1 MRGLKLARRSVEAPQ
16 DVSAA
21 PHLPAVDVANPR
33 ALQPNPADLGAAT
46 TVRPADACVVLVV
59 GGSSAHASEV
69 QAMLSQMRPYGVSTE
84 LCAHSTEA
92 LARLSS
98 GGVTAVLAFD
108 DYVGASVQRGIL
120 EQNILA
126 PLIVLQELS
135 ADDPVSERVRLREA
149 GAAECLTFKELS
161 PAVLRVAVLS
171 SIETHRGIT
180 QMQGADVSSVLDP
193 DTGLFTTLAMRRR
206 LAAAIERGE
215 AEADYRYAILYIDTA
230 AIHTSDLLSPSDVA
244 ALRTRVG
251 LRLARIANDY
261 VAAPADETGYVV
273 LFRGFPEGEDL
284 GAADSVRRELQR
296 PYVHDDDELYLDLG
310 FGLARG
316 RGRDANAQAAIER
329 ARCEVVVPRVPR
341 LHIHPASERPPPTM
355 DELASDLAHAL
366 QREEFSVT
374 YQPIVDIQSQRPYG
388 FEALIQWRHPDGN
401 DRPASDFINAAN
413 DSELIVPIGYWCVE
427 AAMRQMADWHSEFEH
442 LRDLCISMNLSAPQV
457 LDPLFVE
464 RVRSILMTTGLKA
477 SAVRFEIEAGTIADH
492 NAEART
498 LVEGLAAAGSKVWVE
513 DYGLSDCTV
522 DDLRGFPLDGF
533 KIDRRFVSRI
543 DGTEMT
549 SGRIRHIMT
558 AANALGL
565 RTLGEGIENQLQS
578 NVLRWLGCQLGQGY
592 LYERPLSV
600 AEAYAYLAE
609 A

>member
-1 MRGLKLARRSVEAPQ
+1 
-16 DVSAA
+16 
-21 PHLPAVDVANPR
+21 
-33 ALQPNPADLGAAT
+33 
-46 TVRPADACVVLVV
+46 
-59 GGSSAHASEV
+59 
-69 QAMLSQMRPYGVSTE
+69 MLSESDSYGVSVE

-98 GGVTAVLAFD
+98 GGVAAVLVFD
-108 DYVGASVQRGIL
+108 DYVGASVQQGIL
-120 EQNILA
+120 EQNVLT
-126 PLIVLQELS
+126 PFIVLKDLAS
-135 ADDPVSERVRLREA
+135 NDPALERLRLREE
-149 GAAECLTFKELS
+149 GAAECLAFEELS
-161 PAVLRVAVLS
+161 PAVLRVAVLG

-180 QMQGADVSSVLDP
+180 QLQGADVSSVLDP

-206 LAAAIERGE
+206 LAAAIKRSD
-215 AEADYRYAILYIDTA
+215 ADSGYRYAMLYVDTG
-230 AIHTSDLLSPSDVA
+230 AIHTSNLLSVSDVA

-251 LRLARIANDY
+251 LRLAHIANDF
-261 VAAPADETGYVV
+261 VAAPVDETGYLV
-273 LFRGFPEGEDL
+273 LFRGVHEGEDL

-296 PYVHDDDELYLDLG
+296 PYDHDDDELYLDLG

-316 RGRDANAQAAIER
+316 RGRDANAEAAIER
-329 ARCEVVVPRVPR
+329 ARCEVIVPRVPT
-341 LHIHPASERPPPTM
+341 LHVPSVEGSRTPTM
-355 DELASDLAHAL
+355 DVLASDLSQAL
-366 QREEFSVT
+366 KREEFSVT

-388 FEALIQWRHPDGN
+388 FEALIRWRHPDGD
-401 DRPASDFINAAN
+401 DRHAADFINAAN

-442 LRDLCISMNLSAPQV
+442 VPDLCISMNLSAPQV

-464 RVRSILMTTGLKA
+464 RVRSVLMTTGLKA
-477 SAVRFEIEAGTIADH
+477 STVRFEIEAETIAHH
-492 NAEART
+492 NDEARA
-498 LVEGLAAAGSKVWVE
+498 LVEGLVAAGSKVWVE
-513 DYGLSDCTV
+513 DYGLSECTV

-558 AANALGL
+558 AASALGL
-565 RTLGEGIENQLQS
+565 RTLGEGIENQLQA

-592 LYERPLSV
+592 LYAEPLSV
-600 AEAYAYLAE
+600 AEVYAYLAE

>member
-1 MRGLKLARRSVEAPQ
+1 M
-16 DVSAA
+16 
-21 PHLPAVDVANPR
+21 
-33 ALQPNPADLGAAT
+33 
-46 TVRPADACVVLVV
+46 LVV
-59 GGSSAHASEV
+59 GGSSSHASEV
-69 QAMLSQMRPYGVSTE
+69 QAMLSQIRSYGVSVE

-98 GGVTAVLAFD
+98 GGVAAVLAFD

-120 EQNILA
+120 EQDILA
-126 PLIVLQELS
+126 PLVVIQELS
-135 ADDPVSERVRLREA
+135 SDDPVAERLRQREA
-149 GAAECLTFKELS
+149 GAAECLAFTELS
-161 PAVLRVAVLS
+161 PAVLRVALLG

-206 LAAAIERGE
+206 LAAAIDRSE
-215 AEADYRYAILYIDTA
+215 AESDYRYATLYIDTA
-230 AIHTSDLLSPSDVA
+230 AIHPSDLLSATDVA

-251 LRLARIANDY
+251 LRLAHIANDF
-261 VAAPADETGYVV
+261 VAAPVGETGYVV

-296 PYVHDDDELYLDLG
+296 PYDHDDDQLYLDLG

-316 RGRDANAQAAIER
+316 RGRDANAQAAIDR
-329 ARCEVVVPRVPR
+329 ARGEVVVPRVPR
-341 LHIHPASERPPPTM
+341 LHAHSASERRPPAM
-355 DELASDLAHAL
+355 DVVASELAQAL

-388 FEALIQWRHPDGN
+388 FEALIRWRHPDGEE
-401 DRPASDFINAAN
+401 RPAADFINAAN

-442 LRDLCISMNLSAPQV
+442 LPDLCISMNLSAPQV

-464 RVRSILMTTGLKA
+464 RVRSMLMTTGLKA

-492 NAEART
+492 NKEARA
-498 LVEGLAAAGSKVWVE
+498 LVEGLSAAGSKVWVE

-558 AANALGL
+558 AASALGL
-565 RTLGEGIENQLQS
+565 RTLGEGIENQLQA

-600 AEAYAYLAE
+600 AEVYAYLAE

>member
-1 MRGLKLARRSVEAPQ
+1 
-16 DVSAA
+16 
-21 PHLPAVDVANPR
+21 
-33 ALQPNPADLGAAT
+33 
-46 TVRPADACVVLVV
+46 
-59 GGSSAHASEV
+59 
-69 QAMLSQMRPYGVSTE
+69 MLSQIASYGVSVE

-92 LARLSS
+92 LARLST
-98 GGVTAVLAFD
+98 GGVAAVLAFD

-120 EQNILA
+120 EQNVLT
-126 PLIVLQELS
+126 PFIVVQELAS
-135 ADDPVSERVRLREA
+135 DDPALERLRLREA
-149 GAAECLTFKELS
+149 GAAECLAFGELS
-161 PAVLRVAVLS
+161 PAVLRIAILG

-180 QMQGADVSSVLDP
+180 KMQGADVSSVLDP

-215 AEADYRYAILYIDTA
+215 SESDYRYAVLYVDTSA
-230 AIHTSDLLSPSDVA
+230 VQTSNLLSPSDVA

-251 LRLARIANDY
+251 LRLAHIANDF
-261 VAAPADETGYVV
+261 VAAPISDTAYVV
-273 LFRGFPEGEDL
+273 LFRGFDEGEDL
-284 GAADSVRRELQR
+284 HAAESARRELQR
-296 PYVHDDDELYLDLG
+296 PYDHDDDQLYLDLG

-316 RGRDANAQAAIER
+316 RGRDANAEAAIER
-329 ARCEVVVPRVPR
+329 ARCEVVIPRVPT
-341 LHIHPASERPPPTM
+341 LHVQPVNGSRPPTM
-355 DELASDLAHAL
+355 DVLASDLSQAL
-366 QREEFSVT
+366 KREEFSVT
-374 YQPIVDIQSQRPYG
+374 YQPIVDLQSQRPYG
-388 FEALIQWRHPDGN
+388 FEALIRWRHPDG
-401 DRPASDFINAAN
+401 DERPAADFINEAN

-442 LRDLCISMNLSAPQV
+442 MPDLCISMNLSAPQV

-464 RVRSILMTTGLKA
+464 RVRSVLMTTGLNA

-492 NAEART
+492 NKEARA
-498 LVEGLAAAGSKVWVE
+498 LVEGLVEAGSKVWVE

-558 AANALGL
+558 AASALGL
-565 RTLGEGIENQLQS
+565 RTLGEGIENQLQA
-578 NVLRWLGCQLGQGY
+578 NVLRWLGCELGQGY

-600 AEAYAYLAE
+600 AEVYAYLAE

>member
-1 MRGLKLARRSVEAPQ
+1 MDVE
-16 DVSAA
+16 
-21 PHLPAVDVANPR
+21 NPR
-33 ALQPNPADLGAAT
+33 TLQPNPSDLGAAIA
-46 TVRPADACVVLVV
+46 VRPTEDCLVLVV

-69 QAMLSQMRPYGVSTE
+69 QAMLSQIRSYGVSVE

-98 GGVTAVLAFD
+98 GGIAAILAFD

-120 EQNILA
+120 EQNILT
-126 PLIVLQELS
+126 PFIVVQELT
-135 ADDPVSERVRLREA
+135 ADDPAAERVSLREA
-149 GAAECLTFKELS
+149 GAAECLTFAELS
-161 PAVLRVAVLS
+161 PAALRVAILG

-180 QMQGADVSSVLDP
+180 QMQGADASSVLDP

-206 LAAAIERGE
+206 LAAAIERG
-215 AEADYRYAILYIDTA
+215 ASDPDYRYATLYIDTA
-230 AIHTSDLLSPSDVA
+230 PIQTSSLLSDTDVA
-244 ALRTRVG
+244 ALRTQVG
-251 LRLARIANDY
+251 LRLAHIANDF
-261 VAAPADETGYVV
+261 VAAPVGETGYVV

-284 GAADSVRRELQR
+284 AAADTVRRELQR
-296 PYVHDDDELYLDLG
+296 AYDHDDDNLYLDLG

-316 RGRDANAQAAIER
+316 RGRDANARAAIDR
-329 ARCEVVVPRVPR
+329 ARGEVIIPRVPT
-341 LHIHPASERPPPTM
+341 LHVEPTGEDPRPTM
-355 DELASDLAHAL
+355 EVLASDLSQAL

-388 FEALIQWRHPDGN
+388 FEALIRWRHPDGEE
-401 DRPASDFINAAN
+401 RPASDFINAAN
-413 DSELIVPIGYWCVE
+413 DSQLIVPIGYWCVE

-442 LRDLCISMNLSAPQV
+442 LPDLCISMNLSAPQV

-464 RVRSILMTTGLKA
+464 RVRSMLMTTGLKA

-498 LVEGLAAAGSKVWVE
+498 LVEGLAAVGSKVWVE

-558 AANALGL
+558 AASALGL
-565 RTLGEGIENQLQS
+565 RTLGEGIENQLQA

-592 LYERPLSV
+592 LYDRPLSV
-600 AEAYAYLAE
+600 AEVYAYLAD

>member
-1 MRGLKLARRSVEAPQ
+1 MWRGPVEPLR

-21 PHLPAVDVANPR
+21 AHLPVSDAADPR
-33 ALQPNPADLGAAT
+33 TLQPNPADLGAAT
-46 TVRPADACVVLVV
+46 AVRPDENCVVLVV
-59 GGSSAHASEV
+59 GGSSAHAGEV
-69 QAMLSQMRPYGVSTE
+69 QAMLSDLGAYGLQSE

-92 LARLSS
+92 LARLSR
-98 GGVTAVLAFD
+98 GGVSAVLAFD

-126 PLIVLQELS
+126 PFIVLQEL
-135 ADDPVSERVRLREA
+135 AVDDPVSERVRVREA
-149 GAAECLTFKELS
+149 GAAECLAFAELS
-161 PAVLRVAVLS
+161 AAALRVALLG

-206 LAAAIERGE
+206 LAAAIKRGE
-215 AEADYRYAILYIDTA
+215 LEPDYRYALLYVDTGSV
-230 AIHTSDLLSPSDVA
+230 HTSDLLTASDVA

-251 LRLARIANDY
+251 LRLACVANDY
-261 VAAPADETGYVV
+261 VAAPVSETGYTV
-273 LFRGFPEGEDL
+273 LLRGFEEGGDL
-284 GAADSVRRELQR
+284 DAADAIRRELQR
-296 PYVHDDDELYLDLG
+296 PYDHDDDQLYLDLG

-316 RGRDANAQAAIER
+316 RGRDANAGAAIER
-329 ARCEVVVPRVPR
+329 ARCEVVVPRVPT
-341 LHIHPASERPPPTM
+341 LHVQPASGSRPPTM
-355 DELASDLAHAL
+355 DVLASDLAQAL
-366 QREEFSVT
+366 KREEFSVT

-388 FEALIQWRHPDGN
+388 FEALIRWRHPDGEE
-401 DRPASDFINAAN
+401 RPASDFINAAN

-442 LRDLCISMNLSAPQV
+442 LPDLCISMNISAPQV

-464 RVRSILMTTGLKA
+464 RVRSVLMTTGLKA
-477 SAVRFEIEAGTIADH
+477 PAVRFEIEAGTIADH

-498 LVEGLAAAGSKVWVE
+498 LVEGLSAVGCKVWVE

-565 RTLGEGIENQLQS
+565 RTLGEGIENQLQA
-578 NVLRWLGCQLGQGY
+578 NVLRWLGCELGQGY

-600 AEAYAYLAE
+600 AEVYGYLAD